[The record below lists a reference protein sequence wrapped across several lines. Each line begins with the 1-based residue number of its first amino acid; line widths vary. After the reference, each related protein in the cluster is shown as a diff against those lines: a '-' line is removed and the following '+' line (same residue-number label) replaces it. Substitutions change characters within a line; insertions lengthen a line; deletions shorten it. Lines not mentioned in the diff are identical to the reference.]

1 MENKLCIYRAVLLM
15 LIITGSNAQ
24 LNVCG
29 QAPLNTKIVGG
40 TDAVPGS
47 WPWQASLQKSGS
59 HFCGGSLINNQYV
72 LTAAHCFSSISTS
85 GLIVYLGHQ
94 TLQGSNP
101 NGVSRTV
108 SQIIKHPG
116 YSSDTK
122 DNDITLLRLS
132 STVTFNKYIVPVCLA
147 ASGSIYPSGAV
158 TWVTGWGNINSD
170 VSLPSPGTLQEVS
183 IPIVSNTRCN
193 AAYGSITSNMMCA
206 GLTQGGKDSCQ
217 GDSGGPLV
225 SKNNTVWVQAGV
237 VSFGYGCAKPNYPG
251 VYTRVSQYENW
262 INNQITSNQPGFISV
277 TANSSDSSNSS
288 GSVTHTAH
296 FMTLSALLLLS
307 ILPVFFSTFVLS

>member
-1 MENKLCIYRAVLLM
+1 M
-15 LIITGSNAQ
+15 
-24 LNVCG
+24 
-29 QAPLNTKIVGG
+29 KI
-40 TDAVPGS
+40 
-47 WPWQASLQKSGS
+47 
-59 HFCGGSLINNQYV
+59 
-72 LTAAHCFSSISTS
+72 
-85 GLIVYLGHQ
+85 LG
-94 TLQGSNP
+94 
-101 NGVSRTV
+101 
-108 SQIIKHPG
+108 
-116 YSSDTK
+116 
-122 DNDITLLRLS
+122 
-132 STVTFNKYIVPVCLA
+132 A
-147 ASGSIYPSGAV
+147 E
-158 TWVTGWGNINSD
+158 